1 MRRRRGTM
9 EVFTPKLMKLWKE
22 WELRAMVVTSLL
34 VQIILIVLGS
44 QRKYIPK
51 VKIRAIVWC
60 SYLLAD
66 SVATIALGI
75 LTNNLGDIYD
85 ERGDVDIN
93 TKLTAFWAPFLLL
106 HLGGPDTITAYALE
120 DNQLW
125 LRHCF
130 GLIIQT
136 VVTGYIFL
144 MAWSDSRLSLLSI
157 PMIVVGSIKY
167 GERTWTLWKASS
179 DELRDSM
186 LTSPDPGPNYSKL
199 MNEYR
204 QKQAEGFFM
213 EIEEVKDVQQELDV
227 AAPQGT
233 TPDDQN
239 IIKAHVLFQ
248 TFKCL
253 FADLILSFKD
263 REKSQSLF
271 QKMSGKDAFDVVAI
285 ELGFMYDKLYT
296 KAAVIYTPMGLIRRI
311 TTFCL
316 TFLVLL
322 VFSFE
327 DMKEYKKVDIFITF
341 LLLVVA
347 VFLEIYAAL
356 VLLFSDQ
363 TNHWLIKHNKT
374 SCLKLIHSLQPVRK
388 RWSSRVPQSSL
399 LGSFL
404 KEKPYF
410 RLLKRVVEKW
420 PPETYAEVDDDL
432 KRLIFKHV
440 KEKFNQFKEKQ
451 DDGNFRDLCSQRG
464 SNILQMYKRQTR
476 LSLEWSINVEFDQS
490 ILIWHIATELCYFS
504 EGELSTITSDIQSS
518 REVSYCISNY
528 MFCLLVTFPF
538 LLPIG
543 IGLIRFRDTQAE
555 AKRFFKERLTLSRTK
570 AKHRIKCNKM
580 FLQAIDGE
588 LEMQEEESNT
598 STCWKSL
605 DQAMMFLE
613 EPTMY
618 QMIAICRMLLRE
630 NIDVLPGKVKG
641 DSSKSVLFDAC
652 RLASALNGVTN
663 KKVKW
668 DMIRDIWLEILTYA
682 ASHSRGSQ
690 HCQQLRRGGELLTHV
705 WLLMAHFGMS
715 EQFQISKGY
724 ARALLTAK

>member
-1 MRRRRGTM
+1 MRKRRVGM
-9 EVFTPKLMKLWKE
+9 EVFTPKMMKLWKD

-34 VQIILIVLGS
+34 VQIILILLGS

-51 VKIRAIVWC
+51 IKIRAIVWC

-85 ERGDVDIN
+85 EGGVLDLN
-93 TKLTAFWAPFLLL
+93 TKHTAFWAPFLLL
-106 HLGGPDTITAYALE
+106 HLGGPDTITAYSLE

-125 LRHCF
+125 LRHFF

-136 VVTGYIFL
+136 VVTVYIFL

-204 QKQAEGFFM
+204 LRQAEGFFM
-213 EIEEVKDVQQELDV
+213 DIEEVKDVQERLDV
-227 AAPQGT
+227 TAPEGT
-233 TPDDQN
+233 TRDGKN
-239 IIKAHVLFQ
+239 IIKAHALFQ
-248 TFKCL
+248 TFKRL

-271 QKMSGKDAFDVVAI
+271 QELSHKDAFDVVAI
-285 ELGFMYDKLYT
+285 ELGFMYDMLYT
-296 KAAVIYTPMGLIRRI
+296 KAAIVYTRWGFARRI
-311 TTFCL
+311 TTFSL
-316 TFLVLL
+316 TCLVL
-322 VFSFE
+322 VIFSFE
-327 DMKEYKKVDIFITF
+327 DMKEYNKVDIFITF

-347 VFLEIYAAL
+347 ILLEIYAVL
-356 VLLFSDQ
+356 ILLFSDQ
-363 TNHWLIKHNKT
+363 TSHWLIKNNKIKVLKVID
-374 SCLKLIHSLQPVRK
+374 SLAPLLKLK
-388 RWSSRVPQSSL
+388 RWSSCVPQFSL
-399 LGSFL
+399 LGICL
-404 KEKPYF
+404 KEKPHLEIM
-410 RLLKRVVEKW
+410 RKVVERW
-420 PPETYAEVDDDL
+420 PPENYVEVDDHL
-432 KRLIFKHV
+432 KELIYKHV

-451 DDGNFRDLCSQRG
+451 DDTYLKDLCSQRG
-464 SNILQMYKRQTR
+464 NNILEKYKRQTG

-504 EGELSTITSDIQSS
+504 ETLLSTIPSDVQSS
-518 REVSYCISNY
+518 REVSQCISNY
-528 MFCLLVTFPF
+528 MFCLLAIYPF

-543 IGLIRFRDTQAE
+543 IGLIRFRDTRAD
-555 AKRFFKERLTLSRTK
+555 AKRFFKERSTPSRTGK
-570 AKHRIKCNKM
+570 KNRIDCSNM
-580 FLQAIDGE
+580 LLQVGDSE
-588 LEMQEEESNT
+588 VEEE
-598 STCWKSL
+598 
-605 DQAMMFLE
+605 DQPSFRDRKKRLGLCYSRE
-613 EPTMY
+613 EPIMY
-618 QMIAICRMLLRE
+618 QMITACKMLLQE

-641 DSSKSVLFDAC
+641 DSSKSVLLDAC
-652 RLASALNGVTN
+652 RLASALNGMTDR
-663 KKVKW
+663 KVKW
-668 DMIRDIWLEILTYA
+668 DMIRDVWLEMLAYA

-690 HCQQLRRGGELLTHV
+690 HCLQLRRGGELLTHV

-724 ARALLTAK
+724 ARALLIAK

>member
-1 MRRRRGTM
+1 MRRGRGTM

-60 SYLLAD
+60 SYLPAD

-327 DMKEYKKVDIFITF
+327 DMKYKKVDIFITF

-476 LSLEWSINVEFDQS
+476 LSLEWSINVEFDHS

-543 IGLIRFRDTQAE
+543 IGLIRIT
-555 AKRFFKERLTLSRTK
+555 
-570 AKHRIKCNKM
+570 CNKM

-598 STCWKSL
+598 K
-605 DQAMMFLE
+605 
-613 EPTMY
+613 
-618 QMIAICRMLLRE
+618 

-682 ASHSRGSQ
+682 ASHSRGNQ